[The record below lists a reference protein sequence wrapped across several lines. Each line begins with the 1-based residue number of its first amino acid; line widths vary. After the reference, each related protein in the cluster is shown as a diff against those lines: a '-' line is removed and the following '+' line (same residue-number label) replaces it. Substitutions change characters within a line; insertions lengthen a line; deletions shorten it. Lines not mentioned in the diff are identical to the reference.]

1 MSQRMLTAC
10 SQREFR
16 RYFQTREEHQRA
28 MARAI
33 ELERK
38 GCPRRAW
45 RVRLNLDY
53 IKIGGL
59 NEQNV

>member
-1 MSQRMLTAC
+1 MSNRMLTAC
-10 SQREFR
+10 SEREFR
-16 RYFQTREEHQRA
+16 RYFPTRQEHTKA

-33 ELERK
+33 ELEKK